1 MKKAVNKMGIFISVV
16 LICGIL
22 VGFSTEWDK
31 RYLLISEAKTEIMSD
46 ENGYL
51 EKLES
56 NLGLSSTLD
65 SVEREQVL
73 SSGGFV
79 KKDVTSQGKL
89 DENLNYKVSAS
100 VVIWESDN
108 YFAICEVENPTFT
121 IYDDKNNAVK
131 NDTVWADVKN
141 GTYIPS
147 TSDSAIELVFGCY
160 FQQDPNDEYSYATC
174 RVSTFV
180 PKENKVYISQK

>member
-1 MKKAVNKMGIFISVV
+1 MKKIVNKISIFTSVV

-31 RYLLISEAKTEIMSD
+31 RYLLISEAKTEMMSD
-46 ENGYL
+46 KNGYL

-56 NLGLSSTLD
+56 NLTLSSTLN
-65 SVEREQVL
+65 SVEREHVL
-73 SSGGFV
+73 NSGEFV
-79 KKDVTSQGKL
+79 RKEVTSQGKL
-89 DENLNYKVSAS
+89 DENFNYKVSAS

-108 YFAICEVENPTFT
+108 YFAICEAENPTFA
-121 IYDDKNNAVK
+121 IYDDKNNPIK

-141 GTYIPS
+141 GTCIPS
-147 TSDSAIELVFGCY
+147 TSDAAIELVFGCY
-160 FQQDPNDEYSYATC
+160 FLQDPNDENSYATC